1 MPTLAVC
8 QLYHPLLHGEDSS
21 ANGHHLAL
29 HTYDDECDESPYAF
43 FDYWTSQ
50 GTPDEQ
56 SAQESSL
63 REMKDRL
70 RSDDTCVANIRET
83 NKLPCVDIVE
93 TAELDSGHTVAIKKT
108 VWMSI
113 FQRMLKNRYSKQK
126 QSQYQ
131 QIQRQSK
138 RARRD

>member
-8 QLYHPLLHGEDSS
+8 QLYHPLIHGDDNS

-50 GTPDEQ
+50 GTPDERA
-56 SAQESSL
+56 AQESSF
-63 REMKDRL
+63 RDMKEKLCSNDA
-70 RSDDTCVANIRET
+70 CVANVRET
-83 NKLPCVDIVE
+83 SKLPCVDIVE
-93 TAELDSGHTVAIKKT
+93 TVELDSGHMVAIKKT
-108 VWMSI
+108 LWLSI
-113 FQRMLKNRYSKQK
+113 FQRMLKNRYSEQK
-126 QSQYQ
+126 QNQR
-131 QIQRQSK
+131 IQRQSK

>member
-8 QLYHPLLHGEDSS
+8 QLYHPLIYGDDES

-56 SAQESSL
+56 AAQEASFCD
-63 REMKDRL
+63 MKEKL

-83 NKLPCVDIVE
+83 NKLPYVDIVE
-93 TAELDSGHTVAIKKT
+93 TVELDSGHMVAIKKT

-126 QSQYQ
+126 QNQR
-131 QIQRQSK
+131 IQRQSK

>member
-8 QLYHPLLHGEDSS
+8 QLYHPLIHGDDES

-50 GTPDEQ
+50 GTPDERA
-56 SAQESSL
+56 AQETSL
-63 REMKDRL
+63 RNMKEKL

-83 NKLPCVDIVE
+83 NKLPCVDIVD
-93 TAELDSGHTVAIKKT
+93 TVELESGHMVAIKKT
-108 VWMSI
+108 VWLSV

-131 QIQRQSK
+131 RIQRQSK

>member
-8 QLYHPLLHGEDSS
+8 QLYHPLIHGDDES

-56 SAQESSL
+56 AAQESSF
-63 REMKDRL
+63 RDMKEKL
-70 RSDDTCVANIRET
+70 RSDDTCVANVRET
-83 NKLPCVDIVE
+83 NKLPYVDIVE
-93 TAELDSGHTVAIKKT
+93 TVELDSGHMVAIKKT

-126 QSQYQ
+126 QKQNQ
-131 QIQRQSK
+131 RIQRQSK
-138 RARRD
+138 RARHD

>member
-8 QLYHPLLHGEDSS
+8 QLYHPLIHGDDES

-56 SAQESSL
+56 AAQEASF
-63 REMKDRL
+63 RDMKEKL

-83 NKLPCVDIVE
+83 NKLPYVDIVE
-93 TAELDSGHTVAIKKT
+93 TVELDSGHMVAIKKT

-126 QSQYQ
+126 QSQR
-131 QIQRQSK
+131 IQRQSK

>member
-8 QLYHPLLHGEDSS
+8 QLYHPLIHGDDNS

-50 GTPDEQ
+50 GTPDERA
-56 SAQESSL
+56 AQESSF
-63 REMKDRL
+63 RDMKEKLCSNDA
-70 RSDDTCVANIRET
+70 CVANVRET
-83 NKLPCVDIVE
+83 SKLPCVDIVE
-93 TAELDSGHTVAIKKT
+93 TVELDSGHMVAIKKT
-108 VWMSI
+108 LWLSI

-126 QSQYQ
+126 QNQR
-131 QIQRQSK
+131 IQRQSK

>member
-29 HTYDDECDESPYAF
+29 HTYDDEYDESPYAF

-56 SAQESSL
+56 AAQESSF
-63 REMKDRL
+63 RDMKEKL

-83 NKLPCVDIVE
+83 NKLPCVDIVD
-93 TAELDSGHTVAIKKT
+93 TVELDSGHTVAIKKT
-108 VWMSI
+108 VWMSV
-113 FQRMLKNRYSKQK
+113 FQRMLKNRYSKRK

-138 RARRD
+138 RVRRE

>member
-8 QLYHPLLHGEDSS
+8 QLYHPLLHGNDESVS
-21 ANGHHLAL
+21 GHHLAL
-29 HTYDDECDESPYAF
+29 HTYDEEYDASPYAF

-56 SAQESSL
+56 AAQEASF
-63 REMKDRL
+63 RDMKEKL
-70 RSDDTCVANIRET
+70 RSDVTCVANIRET
-83 NKLPCVDIVE
+83 NKFPCVDIVD
-93 TAELDSGHTVAIKKT
+93 TVELDSGHMVAIKKT

-113 FQRMLKNRYSKQK
+113 FQRMLKNRYSKQ
-126 QSQYQ
+126 SQNQ
-131 QIQRQSK
+131 RIQRQSK